1 MSTSAIRC
9 AGCLTAIKGR
19 EYLQCSQCNHTY
31 DLLCANYSTKLFYGQ
46 SREGKTWICQ
56 TCRCKLPKKDN
67 TNTPVRQPV
76 TTETESTNDEGDIS
90 YSRVTIR
97 GTRSQRTC
105 GSIATHNDC
114 AVNPED
120 EDREELIVNIR
131 DQVISAIKLEIP
143 NLLKTVIKNE
153 LAPLKNS
160 FNELCKSVDF
170 LSNKYDELCESV
182 GTVTAENSQLKKTNI
197 DLQLSVTQLSSRIDD
212 LEQHLR
218 ENNLEI
224 HGVPEN
230 RSENILTVVK
240 QCASAIGHKIDDTDI
255 VNYTRVAKQN
265 KESKRPRAIIIK
277 FRSVRCRD
285 EFYSA
290 VHRFNKSNPKEKLN
304 TAHLGFGTANTPVYV
319 SEHLSPTNKSLH
331 AAARIAAKEK
341 GYKFVWVRGGRIYVR
356 KTPDSQYIL
365 IRNRD
370 SLKYIV

>member
-1 MSTSAIRC
+1 MSTSTIKC
-9 AGCLTAIKGR
+9 AGCLTTIAGR
-19 EYLQCSQCNHTY
+19 EYLQCSNCNLKY

-56 TCRCKLPKKDN
+56 TCRSKLPKNDN
-67 TNTPVRQPV
+67 SNTPVRQQV
-76 TTETESTNDEGDIS
+76 ATDAEGTREENDLS
-90 YSRVTIR
+90 FSRVTVR
-97 GTRSQRTC
+97 GARGQRTDS
-105 GSIATHNDC
+105 SIASCSDYV
-114 AVNPED
+114 ANPNGGD
-120 EDREELIVNIR
+120 EEEFIVNIR

-153 LAPLKNS
+153 LAPLRNS

-170 LSNKYDELCESV
+170 LSNKYDELCKSV
-182 GTVTAENSQLKKTNI
+182 GTITEENSQLKKDNI
-197 DLQLSVTQLSSRIDD
+197 DLQSSLTQIWSRVND

-240 QCASAIGHKIDDTDI
+240 QCASAIGHKVDDTDI
-255 VNYTRVAKQN
+255 VNYTRVAKQD

-304 TAHLGFGTANTPVYV
+304 TAHLGFGTAKTPVYV

-341 GYKFVWVRGGRIYVR
+341 GYKFVWVRSGRIYVR